1 MNKNKLLIII
11 TFTSVLLLTSCVKA
25 AKDIVDDIES
35 RTACIERL
43 SDYTTDSSDK
53 TCSQLTTEIDGILRD
68 CGEFL
73 SQEEKDDLN
82 FAKDNCTD
90 N

>member
-1 MNKNKLLIII
+1 MKKRNLFFILAFSSLFIVTN
-11 TFTSVLLLTSCVKA
+11 CVKA
-25 AKDIVDDIES
+25 AKDLVDDIED
-35 RTACIERL
+35 RTRCIEL
-43 SDYTTDSSDK
+43 LADFTTDNSDK
-53 TCSQLTTEIDGILRD
+53 TCAQIENEVDAILRD

>member
-1 MNKNKLLIII
+1 MRKIRILFFTALSVFLL
-11 TFTSVLLLTSCVKA
+11 SSCVKA
-25 AKDIVDDIES
+25 AKDLVDDIEL
-35 RTACIERL
+35 RTQCVERL
-43 SDYTTDSSDK
+43 AEYTTESGDK
-53 TCSQLTTEIDGILRD
+53 TCSQIRSEIDAILRD

>member
-1 MNKNKLLIII
+1 M
-11 TFTSVLLLTSCVKA
+11 KA
-25 AKDIVDDIES
+25 AKDLVDDIEL
-35 RTACIERL
+35 RTQCIERL
-43 SDYTTDSSDK
+43 SDYTTNSGDK
-53 TCSQLTTEIDGILRD
+53 TCSQITTEINNILKD